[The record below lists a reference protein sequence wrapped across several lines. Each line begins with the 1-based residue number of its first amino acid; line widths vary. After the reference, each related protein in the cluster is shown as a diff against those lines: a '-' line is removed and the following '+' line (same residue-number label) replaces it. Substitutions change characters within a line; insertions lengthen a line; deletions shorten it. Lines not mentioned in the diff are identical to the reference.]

1 MKRSILISLLV
12 IFISV
17 LSSACG
23 GGKATPTNEQNPT
36 SEMTL
41 FVGPKQVNCQGGP
54 QGKCY
59 QVKYSAS
66 DEDWAN
72 FAEVIQGFEWEAGYE
87 YELLLKVT
95 ESRPRNSDFIFR
107 SFELIE
113 VVSKTKVK

>member
-1 MKRSILISLLV
+1 MKRIILIALLV
-12 IFISV
+12 IFVGV
-17 LSSACG
+17 LFSACG
-23 GGKATPTNEQNPT
+23 NSGATPT

-41 FVGPKQVNCQGGP
+41 FVGSKQVNCQGGP

>member
-1 MKRSILISLLV
+1 MRKIFWMLLLA
-12 IFISV
+12 V
-17 LSSACG
+17 LVAVQIGACG
-23 GGKATPTNEQNPT
+23 IEEQISS

-41 FVGPKQVNCQGGP
+41 FVGPGLVDCQGGP

-59 QVKYSAS
+59 QVKYSAN
-66 DEDWAN
+66 DEGWVN

-107 SFELIE
+107 SFELID
-113 VVSKTKVK
+113 VVGKTKAE